1 MDENINILNEQAVDE
16 VQQENKEEICLPQ
29 QPKAKPLFELTKGDN
44 IFAICMLAASIFT
57 SVFGIFG
64 GFSFGYL
71 ISMVMF
77 ISVFT
82 VYFIKCKNISIFPL
96 LCIALS
102 LGNSAVFITTTNGS
116 VKFFGVII
124 SFMLLVVGTYGLA
137 FGKTAGNRATF
148 GIIGNAI
155 STMGNIGVS
164 VKSLLSGTEGSKK
177 SVGKVMLGLLCA
189 IPVLFVVVPLL
200 IKSDD
205 AFSGMM
211 SNIFNGSG
219 NGFLTILKAVFGAVL
234 SLFVIAYGFSLKF
247 NRVSPAK
254 QSKGYSIDTV
264 CIVSFLSAIA
274 TCYVLYLFSQLAYFF
289 SAFKGFLPNQNITYS
304 EYARKGFFEMCII
317 AVINLVIV
325 FLSLLLAKKQDG
337 KVSIGVRIISTFIA
351 VFTLIIIATAISK
364 MVLYISEYGMT
375 VLRITTSAFM
385 VFLAVTFFAVIL
397 RIYLNNINIVK
408 ATLVT
413 AGIIVLLLGTVNV
426 NAVCAKYN
434 YEAYKHKTTKNIDV
448 EAMYNLGD
456 EGIPYLV
463 KLACIKDKN
472 VANDAKY
479 YLAKVYM
486 EDYFDYMYISEI
498 TDGFDTKTIKSH
510 QKYQSFS
517 YFSLPKNRAYNV
529 LYAFLDK
536 NPQFDKVCLDYYSSR
551 DNTNDWW

>member
-1 MDENINILNEQAVDE
+1 MDENINVLNEQAVDE
-16 VQQENKEEICLPQ
+16 IQLEDNEKIWSPQ
-29 QPKAKPLFELTKGDN
+29 QPEPKPLFELTKGDN
-44 IFAICMLAASIFT
+44 IFAICMLVASVFT
-57 SVFGIFG
+57 SVFGVFG

-82 VYFIKCKNISIFPL
+82 VYFIKCKNVSIFSL

-137 FGKTAGNRATF
+137 LGKTAGNRATF

-155 STMGNIGVS
+155 STIGNIGVS
-164 VKSLLSGTEGSKK
+164 VKSLLSGSEGSKK

-189 IPVLFVVVPLL
+189 IPVLVVVVPLL

-211 SNIFNGSG
+211 SNVFNGSG
-219 NGFLTILKAVFGAVL
+219 NGFITILKAVFGVVL

-247 NRVSPAK
+247 NRTYQSK
-254 QSKGYSIDTV
+254 QSKGHSIDTV
-264 CIVSFLSAIA
+264 CMISFLSAIA
-274 TCYVLYLFSQLAYFF
+274 ACYMLYLFSQLAYFF

-337 KVSIGVRIISTFIA
+337 KVSVGIRIISTFIA

-408 ATLVT
+408 TTLVA

-434 YEAYKHKTTKNIDV
+434 YNAYKSSDTNKIDV

-456 EGIPYLV
+456 EGIPYLA
-463 KLACIKDKN
+463 KLACSKN
-472 VANDAKY
+472 KEVSNDAKH
-479 YLAKVYM
+479 YLAKAYM
-486 EDYFDYMYISEI
+486 EDYFVNMNFAE
-498 TDGFDTKTIKSH
+498 GFDTKTLRQR
-510 QKYQSFS
+510 QKYKSFS
-517 YFSLPKNRAYNV
+517 YFSLPRERAYDM
-529 LYAFLDK
+529 LYKFIEK
-536 NPQFDKVCLDYYSSR
+536 NPGFSAYCLNNHTDTY
-551 DNTNDWW
+551 DLW

>member
-1 MDENINILNEQAVDE
+1 MDENINVLNEQAVDE
-16 VQQENKEEICLPQ
+16 IQLEDNEKIWSPQ
-29 QPKAKPLFELTKGDN
+29 QPEPKPLFELTKGDN
-44 IFAICMLAASIFT
+44 IFAICMLVASVFT

-82 VYFIKCKNISIFPL
+82 VYFIKCKNVSIFSL

-137 FGKTAGNRATF
+137 LGKTAGNRATF
-148 GIIGNAI
+148 GIIGSAL
-155 STMGNIGVS
+155 STIGNIGVS
-164 VKSLLSGTEGSKK
+164 VKSLLSGSEGSKK
-177 SVGKVMLGLLCA
+177 SIGKVMLGLLCA
-189 IPVLFVVVPLL
+189 IPVLVVVVPLL

-211 SNIFNGSG
+211 NNIFNGSG

-247 NRVSPAK
+247 NRISPAK
-254 QSKGYSIDTV
+254 QSKSHSIDTV
-264 CIVSFLSAIA
+264 CMISFLSAIA
-274 TCYVLYLFSQLAYFF
+274 ACYVLYLFSQLAYFF

-317 AVINLVIV
+317 AVINLVLV

-337 KVSIGVRIISTFIA
+337 KVSVGIRIISTFIA
-351 VFTLIIIATAISK
+351 VFTLMIIATAISK

-375 VLRITTSAFM
+375 ILRITTSAFM

-408 ATLVT
+408 TTLVT

-434 YEAYKHKTTKNIDV
+434 YNSYKSSATNKIDV

-456 EGIPYLV
+456 EGIPYLA
-463 KLACIKDKN
+463 KLACSKN
-472 VANDAKY
+472 KEVSNDAKH
-479 YLAKVYM
+479 YLAKAYM
-486 EDYFDYMYISEI
+486 EDYFVNMHFAK
-498 TDGFDTKTIKSH
+498 GFDTKALKQH
-510 QKYQSFS
+510 QKHKSFS
-517 YFSLPKNRAYNV
+517 YFSLPKSRAYNV

-536 NPQFDKVCLDYYSSR
+536 NPQFDKVCLEYYSSR
-551 DNTNDWW
+551 DSIYDLW